1 LGCVIIHYHRHGVEI
16 EAISLGHH
24 TLPEAVGDVV
34 GAQEAGKHDTDL
46 EGDEDENCVVPS
58 LEDEALK
65 LQVWQLASGQD
76 TPRVTRLGDG
86 GFDEWGKVTAAL
98 ELVLDAHATFGTES
112 LGPLV
117 TDLSL
122 EVESAPLV
130 GNVAGDDHES
140 ECDPGEEG
148 IPCEE
153 AAIIEENAG
162 PAHDGGKDTD
172 GGSEGGDN
180 EFWPVA
186 YADDV
191 GMLPDIEPGKETDD
205 EGSERVESH
214 DNVHDE

>member
-1 LGCVIIHYHRHGVEI
+1 
-16 EAISLGHH
+16 
-24 TLPEAVGDVV
+24 VV

-76 TPRVTRLGDG
+76 TPGVTRLADG
-86 GFDEWGKVTAAL
+86 GFYEWGKITAAL
-98 ELVLDAHATFGTES
+98 ELVLDAHATFGPEF

-130 GNVAGDDHES
+130 GNVSGNDHES
-140 ECDPGEEG
+140 KCDPGEERV
-148 IPCEE
+148 PCEE
-153 AAIIEENAG
+153 AAIIEEDAG

-205 EGSERVESH
+205 EGGERVEGHLGS
-214 DNVHDE
+214 VGG